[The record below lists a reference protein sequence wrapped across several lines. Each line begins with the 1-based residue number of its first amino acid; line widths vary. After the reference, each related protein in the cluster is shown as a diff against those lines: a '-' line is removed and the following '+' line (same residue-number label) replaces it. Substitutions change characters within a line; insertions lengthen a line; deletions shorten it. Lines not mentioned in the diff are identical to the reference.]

1 MERKVP
7 TADQVQVLDNN
18 VTRLVSVF
26 YREHHFVT
34 AVIDYMSSTCT
45 IYDGL
50 RYNQVKWMEH
60 LENILKR
67 YNLIPIDSEGKSSK
81 SKKGNS
87 EIVFTNMAI
96 TSTWTLRLD
105 PTFVKQKDSHNCGPL
120 SCLKVYELFIDK
132 DIFIDTDVSS
142 YRLDVMDK

>member
-1 MERKVP
+1 VEKRVS
-7 TADQVQVLDNN
+7 ADQVQLLDNS

-26 YREHHFVT
+26 YLEHHFVT
-34 AVIDYMSSTCT
+34 AVIDYMSLTCT

-81 SKKGNS
+81 SKKGSS
-87 EIVFTNMAI
+87 EIVFSYMEY

-105 PTFVKQKDSHNCGPL
+105 PTFVKQNDSHNCGPL

-132 DIFIDTDVSS
+132 DIFMDTDVNS